1 MPIQRQ
7 HLVLILTALVMA
19 TPALAQRE
27 RVERPLPV
35 RRDSAITVAPAVD
48 SAPTA
53 GVAVST
59 PAAVPAPES
68 ARPRVPV
75 RVPPSAA
82 ATPLP
87 APSRSVKVP
96 TNAPRVVALTTPQSA
111 VGLRGRYRV
120 VLTGM
125 IVNRQSFDNPLQL
138 DGKGDE
144 IFIAAA
150 TMLYDGQTKEVLQD
164 LKRTAVLGDANGH
177 PAFIQAGRASPQ
189 GGLLSG
195 NRVPDVANPWSRNGD
210 ATGDRLPLLLWEG
223 ELEQGRH
230 ALVISPAPWEW
241 DAEGAFFDQWRI
253 NREERVREWA
263 ATDLAP
269 SVLMHAFVK
278 PIDLPTSTLLRL
290 NTTLGE
296 AADRPIGL
304 REMTAADVAAA
315 TAPAP
320 PPPPVGAT
328 PVPPVVGAV
337 FGMAKYALGLTVLPQ
352 KLAAAMKGT
361 LVFHEQL
368 VVLTPFT
375 IEQALANPA
384 KAGARL
390 PGIIEIRYT
399 DAPQLQGSYTLFLQ
413 VERLP

>member
-1 MPIQRQ
+1 MHIQRQ
-7 HLVLILTALVMA
+7 YFVITLTALMMA
-19 TPALAQRE
+19 TPALAQRA

-35 RRDSAITVAPAVD
+35 RRDSAVTAAPVID
-48 SAPTA
+48 SATPTGA
-53 GVAVST
+53 AVST
-59 PAAVPAPES
+59 TVAVPVPEP

-75 RVPPSAA
+75 RVPPPAT

-87 APSRSVKVP
+87 GPANSGKAPS
-96 TNAPRVVALTTPQSA
+96 NAPRVVALTTPQAA

-120 VLTGM
+120 TLTGM
-125 IVNRQSFDNPLQL
+125 VVNRQSWDNPLQL

-144 IFIAAA
+144 IFIAAP
-150 TMLYDGQTKEVLQD
+150 TMLYDGQTKLVLQD
-164 LKRTAVLGDANGH
+164 MKRTAVLGDANGH
-177 PAFIQAGRASPQ
+177 PAFIPAGGASAQ
-189 GGLLSG
+189 GGLQSG

-210 ATGDRLPLLLWEG
+210 ATSDRLPQLLWEG

-230 ALVISPAPWEW
+230 ALVVSPAPWEW
-241 DAEGAFFDQWRI
+241 DGEGAFFDRWRI

-263 ATDLAP
+263 STDLAP

-278 PIDLPTSTLLRL
+278 PIDLPTTTLLQL

-296 AADRPIGL
+296 ARDRPIGL
-304 REMTAADVAAA
+304 REMTSADVIGA

-320 PPPPVGAT
+320 TPPAAGGT
-328 PVPPVVGAV
+328 PVPMAVGAI
-337 FGMAKYALGLTVLPQ
+337 FGLAKYAGVLGAFPEKFT
-352 KLAAAMKGT
+352 AAMKGT

-375 IEQALANPA
+375 IEQAIANPA
-384 KAGARL
+384 KVGARL

-399 DAPQLQGSYTLFLQ
+399 DAPQLQGSYTLYLQ